1 MTGEGAARTRVAE
14 RDLAALRRQRWD
26 RLARQMRDAADT
38 LDRASAALDDPYL
51 ADVARSV
58 RLTATHAEE
67 RGRD

>member
-26 RLARQMRDAADT
+26 RLAQQMRDAADT

-58 RLTATHAEE
+58 RLTAVHAEE